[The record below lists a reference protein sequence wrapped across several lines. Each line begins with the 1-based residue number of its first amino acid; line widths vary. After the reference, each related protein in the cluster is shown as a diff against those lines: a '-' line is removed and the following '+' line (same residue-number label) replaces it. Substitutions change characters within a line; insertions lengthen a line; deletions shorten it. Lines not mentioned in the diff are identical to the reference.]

1 MKHAYVRV
9 RDSMIAFAR
18 KEGYRPEHIAAAF
31 PVSVHA
37 IWQSL
42 RRTQTFVGGRGAL
55 GAASER
61 HDEIEADYR
70 KGMTLESIGMKIGV
84 TRERIRQILRARG
97 VSPKEGGRAV
107 VKLFA
112 TDYVAEQ
119 DQSRR
124 QARKD
129 YVEAKTLKLFRC
141 SYEVAREL
149 NDGVHPSRAK
159 GTKAAAYLH
168 QLYSAEHRVIEF
180 NLTFPEWLGIWDASG
195 HWAERG
201 RGKGRY
207 CMARN
212 GDVGAYAVGN
222 VEIIKHEKNSADFYK
237 HVNRK
242 VRDELNLTPRER
254 NVYDLL
260 VKGFTPKEIAGRTG
274 MQYGSAIGYV
284 CKIRRTFPELRQAA

>member
-1 MKHAYVRV
+1 MKHAHVRV

-18 KEGYRPEHIAAAF
+18 QEGYTPEDIAEAF
-31 PVSVHA
+31 PVSVHTV
-37 IWQSL
+37 WMSL
-42 RRTQTFVGGRGAL
+42 RRTGTRLGGQGIL
-55 GAASER
+55 GPASER

-112 TDYVAEQ
+112 ADEVAEQ

-129 YVEAKTLKLFRC
+129 YVEANTLKLFRC
-141 SYEVAREL
+141 PYEVAKEV
-149 NDGVHPSRAK
+149 NDGIHPSRAK
-159 GTKAAAYLH
+159 GTKAGAYMH
-168 QLYSAEHRVIEF
+168 QLRSAEHRVIEF
-180 NLTFPEWLGIWDASG
+180 NLTFPEWWGIWESSG
-195 HWAERG
+195 RWAERG

-207 CMARN
+207 CMARK

-222 VEIIKHEKNSADFYK
+222 IEIIKHEQNSADFYK
-237 HVNRK
+237 NVNRK
-242 VRDELNLTPRER
+242 IRDELNLTPRER
-254 NVYDLL
+254 TIYDLL

-284 CKIRRTFPELRQAA
+284 CKMRRTFPELRQVA